1 MNPNRAAAQHL
12 INVKSIIA
20 DILRRCRMS
29 VKEERGDAA
38 RKADG
43 VKKYKPGQKHP
54 IPSPG
59 TADRVFYET
68 LHAQRPESRMALEWC
83 VANGVFPVDKAEKVF
98 KWLQA
103 QKKKER
109 AGAKVSS
116 APSFKKGRDDGRI
129 IMDAGGD
136 LGMAMQTSVGI
147 GTSTMGI

>member
-1 MNPNRAAAQHL
+1 M
-12 INVKSIIA
+12 
-20 DILRRCRMS
+20 
-29 VKEERGDAA
+29 

-68 LHAQRPESRMALEWC
+68 LHAQRPDSRMALEWC
-83 VANGVFPVDKAEKVF
+83 VQNGVFPVEKAGKVF

-109 AGAKVSS
+109 AGGEAASS
-116 APSFKKGRDDGRI
+116 APSFEKKKQGKKKSRDEGRI

-136 LGMAMQTSVGI
+136 LGMAMQTGVGI
-147 GTSTMGI
+147 GTTTMGI